1 MTSRAVD
8 FVRLFTAERGRL
20 LGRLS
25 RRTGCP
31 ATAADI
37 VQDIFL
43 RLWERTT
50 DATGNP
56 AAYLNRSAR
65 NAAIDHLR
73 AERVRA
79 AHVAG
84 LTPEQHAPAVAPTP
98 EALLEVRDRLDRV
111 DEAIRRLPERTRDIF
126 LLHRIHGRGYGEIA
140 GVIGISVSG
149 VEKHMARAVEACRR
163 SIAGEDWPC

>member
-1 MTSRAVD
+1 MSSRAAD
-8 FVRLFTAERGRL
+8 FVRLFATERGRL

-25 RRTGCP
+25 RRVGCP
-31 ATAADI
+31 ATAADL

-43 RLWERTT
+43 RLWERRSE
-50 DATGNP
+50 AAGNP

-79 AHVAG
+79 AHVTG
-84 LTPEQHAPAVAPTP
+84 LTPEQHGAQAAPSPQQLF
-98 EALLEVRDRLDRV
+98 EARDRLDRV

-140 GVIGISVSG
+140 GVFGISVSG
-149 VEKHMARAVEACRR
+149 VEKHMAKALEACRR
-163 SIAGEDWPC
+163 SIAGEDETS